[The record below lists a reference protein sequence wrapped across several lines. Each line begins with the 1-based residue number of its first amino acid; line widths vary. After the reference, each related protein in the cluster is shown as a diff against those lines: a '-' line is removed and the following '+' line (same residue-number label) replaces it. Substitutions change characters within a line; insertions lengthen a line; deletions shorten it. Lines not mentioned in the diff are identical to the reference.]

1 MAKFDVKKMAA
12 GLKLSSEKD
21 PGDGSETKSQEGA
34 EESLGKQLCEAVA
47 AKNYAAIEEAV
58 RAIRG

>member
-12 GLKLSSEKD
+12 GLKLSSEKEPD
-21 PGDGSETKSQEGA
+21 EGSETEPKAGGEDSPGQ
-34 EESLGKQLCEAVA
+34 KLCEAVA

-58 RAIRG
+58 RAICG

>member
-12 GLKLSSEKD
+12 GLKLSSEKS
-21 PGDGSETKSQEGA
+21 GEGSEAEPKETDEG
-34 EESLGKQLCEAVA
+34 SPGRKLCEAIE

-58 RAIRG
+58 RAIAGG